1 MNIIELYLATK
12 IIIIHPLYT
21 EIVARKSALC
31 LKLDYDFVESTH
43 FIHVYKLCKGT
54 GFCLDYGPF
63 CLVPK
68 CQKTSNSCSVASA
81 SPLAATLFY
90 YVRLDYFTSIVYS
103 RGFIT

>member
-43 FIHVYKLCKGT
+43 LYMFTNCAREQG
-54 GFCLDYGPF
+54 
-63 CLVPK
+63 
-68 CQKTSNSCSVASA
+68 SV
-81 SPLAATLFY
+81 
-90 YVRLDYFTSIVYS
+90 
-103 RGFIT
+103 